1 MTSPLDRR
9 LARLTFAT
17 ANLFASALVLLGVF
31 GALPAR
37 WWVVDAGAGVA
48 GGVLLVSA
56 AGLFTRARWAERAT
70 RLASFIVLAL
80 GLALVATLAL
90 TASWLWGVYGPLGRG
105 GAMLL
110 VLVAALALPYLV
122 ALPALQL
129 VWIGAPRGRAR

>member
-1 MTSPLDRR
+1 MKKARR
-9 LARLTFAT
+9 GDAT
-17 ANLFASALVLLGVF
+17 
-31 GALPAR
+31 
-37 WWVVDAGAGVA
+37 
-48 GGVLLVSA
+48 
-56 AGLFTRARWAERAT
+56 GLFTRARWAERAT